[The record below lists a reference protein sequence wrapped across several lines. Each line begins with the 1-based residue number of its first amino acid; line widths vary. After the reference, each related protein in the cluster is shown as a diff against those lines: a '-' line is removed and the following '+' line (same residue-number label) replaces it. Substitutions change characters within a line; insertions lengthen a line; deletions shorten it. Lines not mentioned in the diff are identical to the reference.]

1 LTLLEVKDLHV
12 HYRTLKGVVR
22 AVEGVTFEL
31 GRGEALGI
39 GGESGCGKS
48 TLAFALMKL
57 VPPPGRIVKG
67 KVILDGKDL
76 TGLPED
82 TLRKEVRWKEVSM
95 VFQGAMNALCPVF
108 TIGDQLAGPLM
119 YHQGMSRKEALERA
133 ARALEMVGLHPDML
147 RRYPHELSGGQKQRV
162 VIAMAILL
170 NPKLII
176 ADEPTTALD
185 VIVQAQIMNL
195 FKKLK
200 KELSSS
206 LVFITHDL
214 SLIADIADK
223 VAIMYGGK
231 LVEFGP
237 AEEVFIEPKHPYTH
251 LLLSSIPRIDRRTK
265 LTWIPGTPPDLRNP
279 PPGCRFWP
287 RCPHAMDICKK
298 EEPPIVELGRGHRV
312 LCHLYA

>member
-57 VPPPGRIVKG
+57 VPPPGSIVKG
-67 KVILDGKDL
+67 SVILDGKDL
-76 TGLPED
+76 TELPESV
-82 TLRKEVRWKEVSM
+82 LRKEVRWKEVSM

-119 YHQGMSRKEALERA
+119 YHWGMSRRDALKRA
-133 ARALEMVGLHPDML
+133 AEALEMVGLHPDML

-200 KELSSS
+200 RELSSS

-231 LVEFGP
+231 LVEFGS

-287 RCPHAMDICKK
+287 RCPHATEKCRR
-298 EEPPIVELGRGHRV
+298 EEPPMVELGRGHRV